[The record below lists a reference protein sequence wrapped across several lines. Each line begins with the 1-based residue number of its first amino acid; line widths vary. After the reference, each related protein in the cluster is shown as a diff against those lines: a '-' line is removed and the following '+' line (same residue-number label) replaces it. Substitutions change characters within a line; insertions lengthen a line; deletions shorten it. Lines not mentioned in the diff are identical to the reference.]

1 MIRTRLVTAAAAARD
16 ATISGF
22 EKVTR
27 SPAETLENGPSSM
40 ARDHATVV
48 PGP

>member
-1 MIRTRLVTAAAAARD
+1 MTAAQAPSV

-22 EKVTR
+22 ENVTR
-27 SPAETLENGPSSM
+27 SPTETLENGPASIRRAQSS
-40 ARDHATVV
+40 VV